1 MNVFIV
7 GFLRWHGLNDTTL
20 FLKLIEPQGG
30 GGGGGG
36 IYWACLFFV
45 LFSHLFFIYFF
56 GGGGFRV
63 FFRFLFCFFS
73 LFFRFCCLSVGLVFC
88 CFLVLFLFVLFRVL
102 FFSCLCV
109 CVCVVLCFCCCCCLF
124 FCFFVVVFSSFL
136 GVGIERKLA
145 FNAQST
151 VTVMRERGG
160 VRGFIIAS
168 V

>member
-7 GFLRWHGLNDTTL
+7 GFLRWHGLTGTTL
-20 FLKLIEPQGG
+20 FLKLIEPQGWG
-30 GGGGGG
+30 GGGGGVSIG
-36 IYWACLFFV
+36 LVLFLFVFLMFFLGGVFFSCVFSFFV
-45 LFSHLFFIYFF
+45 L
-56 GGGGFRV
+56 
-63 FFRFLFCFFS
+63 FFS

-102 FFSCLCV
+102 FFRVCV

-136 GVGIERKLA
+136 GVGLERKLA